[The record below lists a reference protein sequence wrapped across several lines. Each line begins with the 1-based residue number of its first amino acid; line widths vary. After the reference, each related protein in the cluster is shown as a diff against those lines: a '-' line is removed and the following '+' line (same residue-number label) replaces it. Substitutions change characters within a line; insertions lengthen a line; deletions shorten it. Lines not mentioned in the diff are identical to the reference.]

1 METPIKIVIE
11 ALVNIVPDLKGVYL
25 FGSRA
30 DGSARPDS
38 DFDFAFL
45 NTGTRLSDLAVHS
58 LRLALATSL
67 DAEVDLVDLRAAST
81 VLQFQIISKGQRIY
95 SSDDSFCD
103 TFDLFVYSSY
113 QHLNEGQQGI
123 IQDIR
128 QRGKVYE

>member
-11 ALVNIVPDLKGVYL
+11 ALVNIVPDLKGVYW

-67 DAEVDLVDLRAAST
+67 DADVDLVDLRAAST
-81 VLQFQIISKGQRIY
+81 VLQFQIISKGRRIY

-113 QHLNEGQQGI
+113 QHLNEGQQEI
-123 IQDIR
+123 IQAIR
-128 QRGKVYE
+128 QRGKVYA

>member
-45 NTGTRLSDLAVHS
+45 NTGTQLSDLAVHS

-67 DAEVDLVDLRAAST
+67 DAEVDLVDLRM
-81 VLQFQIISKGQRIY
+81 V
-95 SSDDSFCD
+95 
-103 TFDLFVYSSY
+103 
-113 QHLNEGQQGI
+113 
-123 IQDIR
+123 
-128 QRGKVYE
+128 

>member
-67 DAEVDLVDLRAAST
+67 DADVDLVDLRAAST
-81 VLQFQIISKGQRIY
+81 VLQFQIISKGRRIY

-113 QHLNEGQQGI
+113 QHLNEGQQEI
-123 IQDIR
+123 IQAIR
-128 QRGKVYE
+128 QRGKVYA

>member
-81 VLQFQIISKGQRIY
+81 VLQFQIISKGRRIY

-113 QHLNEGQQGI
+113 QHLNEGQQEI
-123 IQDIR
+123 IQAIR
-128 QRGKVYE
+128 QRGKVYA

>member
-67 DAEVDLVDLRAAST
+67 DADVDLVDLRAASS
-81 VLQFQIISKGQRIY
+81 VLQFQIISKGRRIY

-113 QHLNEGQQGI
+113 QHLNEGQQEI
-123 IQDIR
+123 IQAIR